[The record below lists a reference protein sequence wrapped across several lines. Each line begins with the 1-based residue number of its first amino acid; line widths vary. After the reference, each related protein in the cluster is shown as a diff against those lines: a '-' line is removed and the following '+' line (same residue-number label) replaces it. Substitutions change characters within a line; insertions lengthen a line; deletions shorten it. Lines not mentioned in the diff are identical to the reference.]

1 MHVCIFQKLGNGPVL
16 YAVILVWLMSLPV
29 SVKCVAMSNRLR
41 KWVLFLFIEH
51 WPLYALT
58 LIYGSPF
65 SVSHACYEKAM
76 SHGIVYFMPHV
87 NVAN

>member
-1 MHVCIFQKLGNGPVL
+1 MHSDFTNCHCSTSSLFVMHVCIFQKLGNGPVL

-51 WPLYALT
+51 
-58 LIYGSPF
+58 
-65 SVSHACYEKAM
+65 
-76 SHGIVYFMPHV
+76 
-87 NVAN
+87 